1 MASLSSAGRATEG
14 PLTSRLNRRR
24 LLQLGVVGLVP
35 ACAGRDPPLPENP
48 EEPDVARI
56 TPNDE
61 FYVVYYNE
69 VPTVDAALWR
79 LTIDGLASPAVL
91 ALADIEALGLRE
103 KEHTLQCIG
112 ASPRNLAIGNAIWSG
127 LPLHELL
134 ERVSVDVDDSARFLH
149 LRSADAYLNQL
160 DRSDLD
166 DGRIWLVTRMNGEP
180 LPAEHGF
187 PARLLVSGR
196 YGFKNPKWLER
207 ITFAEE
213 PIVGTWQ
220 ELGYPDD
227 ASNRPAGFVHAPGFA
242 EELRNAPFT
251 LVGSANCGDI
261 AITSVELSIDE
272 GATWEPAEIVLR
284 DVPDVWTLWRFAFT
298 PPRPGDYIFLVRV
311 RAADG
316 RESLPEN
323 PEDNGGWQGYGRVS
337 VRIV

>member
-1 MASLSSAGRATEG
+1 MG
-14 PLTSRLNRRR
+14 SRLNRRR
-24 LLQLGVVGLVP
+24 LLQIGVVGLVP
-35 ACAGRDPPLPENP
+35 ACAGRDPPPLENP
-48 EEPDVARI
+48 DQPDVARV
-56 TPNDE
+56 TPNEE
-61 FYVVYYNE
+61 FYVVYYDE
-69 VPTVDAALWR
+69 VPAVDGALWR
-79 LTIDGLASPAVL
+79 LAIDGLVSAPAEL
-91 ALADIEALGLRE
+91 ELTDIEALGLRD

-127 LPLHELL
+127 LPLGELL
-134 ERVSVDVDDSARFLH
+134 DRYGIVVADNARFLH

-160 DRSDLD
+160 DRADLD
-166 DGRIWLVTRMNGEP
+166 DGRIWLVTRMNGVP

-207 ITFAEE
+207 MTFAEE

-242 EELRNAPFT
+242 DELANAPFT
-251 LVGSANCGDI
+251 IVGSANCGNI
-261 AITSVELSIDE
+261 PITSVELSADE
-272 GATWEPAEIVLR
+272 GATWRPAEIVVR
-284 DVPDVWTLWRFAFT
+284 DVPDVWTLWRFPFS
-298 PPRPGDYIFLVRV
+298 PPAAGDYIFLVRV

-323 PEDNGGWQGYGRVS
+323 PEDNGGWQGYGRLS
-337 VRIV
+337 VRVT